1 MNHVKN
7 IIHVPR
13 PCPYTGRDIGIA
25 FLDTGIFPHRDFTD
39 SVSRITVFKD
49 FLHGRKSPYDD
60 NGHGTHICGIA
71 SGSGAAS
78 LGRYA
83 GIAPGTRLIVGKVLD
98 STGNGTVPTVLDGIM
113 WTIQNK
119 NRYGIRILNISIGTK
134 VTKEY
139 GEDSLLVKSVDAAW
153 DAGLVV
159 VVAAGNNGP
168 KPMSI
173 TAPGIS
179 RKVIT
184 VGTFDD
190 GSPVYIHGHKV
201 QSYSGRGPTKALI
214 LKPDIVAPGSEI
226 TACAAKKSFG
236 GYSYEKRSGTSMST
250 PVISGAAALLL
261 EKYPALDNNTVKA
274 RLCGACDDLGFAH
287 SRQGCGL
294 INIARLLEL

>member
-1 MNHVKN
+1 MNYVKN

-13 PCPYTGRDIGIA
+13 ICPYTGRDIGIA
-25 FLDTGIFPHRDFTD
+25 FLDTGIFPHKDFLAP
-39 SVSRITVFKD
+39 VYRIAAFKD
-49 FLHGRKSPYDD
+49 FIHGRSAPYDD

-71 SGSGAAS
+71 AGSGAAS
-78 LGRYA
+78 LGRYT
-83 GIAPGTRLIVGKVLD
+83 GMAPRARLIVGKVLD
-98 STGNGTVPTVLDGIM
+98 HTGHGTVTAVLDGIM
-113 WTIQNK
+113 WVIENK
-119 NRYGIRILNISIGTK
+119 NRYDIRILNISIGTK
-134 VTKEY
+134 VTREY
-139 GEDSLLVKSVDAAW
+139 GEDSLLVRSVDAAW

-168 KPMSI
+168 KPMTI

-190 GSPVYIHGHKV
+190 NAPVYIHGRRV
-201 QSYSGRGPTKALI
+201 RSYSGRGPTKSLV

-226 TACAAKKSFG
+226 TACAAKKNFG

-250 PVISGAAALLL
+250 PVVSGAAALLL
-261 EKYPALDNNTVKA
+261 EKYPTLDNSAVKT
-274 RLCGACDDLGFAH
+274 RLASACDDLGLAH

-294 INIARLLEL
+294 LNVARLLEL

>member
-7 IIHVPR
+7 LIHMPCI
-13 PCPYTGRDIGIA
+13 CPYTGKNIGIA
-25 FLDTGIFPHRDFTD
+25 FLDTGIFFHRDFTD
-39 SVSRITVFKD
+39 PGSRIVAFKD
-49 FLHGRKSPYDD
+49 FLYGRQNPYDD

-71 SGSGAAS
+71 AGNGAAS
-78 LGRYA
+78 SGRYK
-83 GIAPGTRLIVGKVLD
+83 GIAPGARLIVGKVLD
-98 STGNGTVPTVLDGIM
+98 KSGSGTVSSVCHGIM
-113 WTIQNK
+113 WVIENK
-119 NRYGIRILNISIGTK
+119 LRYDIRILNISIGTK
-134 VTKEY
+134 VTSEY
-139 GEDSLLVKSVDAAW
+139 GEDSLLVRSVDAAW

-159 VVAAGNNGP
+159 VAAAGNNGP

-184 VGTFDD
+184 VGTYDD
-190 GSPVYIHGHKV
+190 YGPVYIHGKKV
-201 QSYSGRGPTKALI
+201 SSYSGRGPTKNLV
-214 LKPDIVAPGSEI
+214 LKPDIVAPGSDI
-226 TACAAKKSFG
+226 TACAAKRTFG
-236 GYSYEKRSGTSMST
+236 QYGYEKRSGTSMST

-261 EKYPALDNNTVKA
+261 EKYPALDNNTIKN